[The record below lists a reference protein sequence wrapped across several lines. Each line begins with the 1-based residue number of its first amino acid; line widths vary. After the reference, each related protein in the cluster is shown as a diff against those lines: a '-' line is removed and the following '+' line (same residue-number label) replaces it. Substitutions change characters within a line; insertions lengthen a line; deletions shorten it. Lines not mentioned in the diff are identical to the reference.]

1 MPAND
6 ADLDMLAALV
16 GLDIPP
22 EYREGVATQFQAL
35 KVQAELVLSFPL
47 TEEVEPAPVFTP

>member
-6 ADLDMLAALV
+6 LDLDMLAGLA

-22 EYREGVATQFQAL
+22 EYRDGVATQFQAL
-35 KVQAELVLSFPL
+35 RVQAELVLSFPL
-47 TEEVEPAPVFTP
+47 AEELEPAPVFTP